1 VFTKKPSD
9 SYEGSYEVNLTPLID
24 VALTLVV
31 ILLLAMPL
39 AFTSSIGLRNTRATG
54 KLAEEE
60 SRVARVELELVSED
74 SLCIN
79 SRLISRAEL
88 GTTIVP
94 LLAASIDRTVIV
106 TCADQVSHG
115 TFVNVIDEAKHNGAA
130 EIAMVGR

>member
-1 VFTKKPSD
+1 
-9 SYEGSYEVNLTPLID
+9 
-24 VALTLVV
+24 
-31 ILLLAMPL
+31 
-39 AFTSSIGLRNTRATG
+39 
-54 KLAEEE
+54 
-60 SRVARVELELVSED
+60 
-74 SLCIN
+74 
-79 SRLISRAEL
+79 LISRAEL